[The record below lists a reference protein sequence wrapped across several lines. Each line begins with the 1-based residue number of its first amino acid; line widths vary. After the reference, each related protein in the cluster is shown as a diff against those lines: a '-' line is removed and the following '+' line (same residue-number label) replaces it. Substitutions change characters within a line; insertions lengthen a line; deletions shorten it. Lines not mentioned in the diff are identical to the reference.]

1 MSSINTLGNRKPSRY
16 DPDLA
21 KRINKEVE
29 EELRKEKL
37 KEKLKKDKPAQNP
50 EPKAE
55 PLEYKLGDL
64 IIDEQPADN
73 GSHKTHD
80 QWIEYW
86 GNITDGRR
94 FASMPDYLQIARQLQ
109 SQDQDKVKN
118 LLESLR
124 SDFNPWL
131 SLNTRIDCNP
141 DDLNARII
149 QNYKCRDSSLIRE
162 INCKIPVLSG
172 VYLSDVKGDKEV
184 QKYIEA
190 ISGISDIEETASL
203 LQYISI
209 LQYISNKPIEKI
221 KLWTPD
227 QENRIHYPKMAV
239 FFNFNGGG
247 FHVSGDD
254 RVDNNNGN
262 GGRSRGVRS
271 QNFP

>member
-37 KEKLKKDKPAQNP
+37 EYKLKKETKTAQNQEYKVKP
-50 EPKAE
+50 F
-55 PLEYKLGDL
+55 EYKLGDL

-124 SDFNPWL
+124 RDFNPWL

-149 QNYKCRDSSLIRE
+149 QNYKSRDSSLIRE
-162 INCKIPVLSG
+162 INCKVPILSG

-203 LQYISI
+203 LQYIS
-209 LQYISNKPIEKI
+209 NRPIEKI
-221 KLWTPD
+221 RLWTPPL
-227 QENRIHYPKMAV
+227 ESRIQYPKRAV
-239 FFNFNGGG
+239 FFDFNGGV
-247 FHVSGDD
+247 FHVGGCNL
-254 RVDNNNGN
+254 VGN
-262 GGRSRGVRS
+262 GDGRSRGVRS

>member
-162 INCKIPVLSG
+162 INCKVPILSG

-203 LQYISI
+203 LQYIS
-209 LQYISNKPIEKI
+209 NKPIEKI
-221 KLWTPD
+221 KLWTPV
-227 QENRIHYPKMAV
+227 QENRIQYPKRAV
-239 FFNFNGGG
+239 FFNFNDGD
-247 FHVSGDD
+247 FHVGGSS
-254 RVDNNNGN
+254 RVDYNN
-262 GGRSRGVRS
+262 GRSRVVRS

>member
-37 KEKLKKDKPAQNP
+37 KEKLKKETKTAQNP

-162 INCKIPVLSG
+162 INCKVPILSG

-190 ISGISDIEETASL
+190 ISGISDIEETASP
-203 LQYISI
+203 
-209 LQYISNKPIEKI
+209 LQYISNRPIEKI

-239 FFNFNGGG
+239 FFNFYNGD
-247 FHVSGDD
+247 FHVNGNLH
-254 RVDNNNGN
+254 VDNFS
-262 GGRSRGVRS
+262 GRSRGVSS

>member
-37 KEKLKKDKPAQNP
+37 KEKLKKETKTAQNP

-124 SDFNPWL
+124 RDFNPWL

-162 INCKIPVLSG
+162 INCKVPILSG

-203 LQYISI
+203 LQYIS
-209 LQYISNKPIEKI
+209 NKPIEKI
-221 KLWTPD
+221 KLWTPV
-227 QENRIHYPKMAV
+227 QENRIQYPKRAV
-239 FFNFNGGG
+239 FFFFNFDDGSFRVGGY
-247 FHVSGDD
+247 HVDD
-254 RVDNNNGN
+254 D
-262 GGRSRGVRS
+262 GGRSRGVCS